1 MVEYS
6 MELRMKINKNKI
18 FILFFLFLSLLYLDG
33 EEISEEVEKVNE
45 KHREEKYELKHV
57 DVKEFLR
64 LIERSLKEN
73 NPIILY
79 GDNSFLLMATDSV
92 HRKVKEYIAK
102 IDTAQ
107 NSYAVTL
114 RYIKSEDLL
123 RYLPPSVNREEIVI
137 SSDPNIIFCKGN
149 EYKYKKFLKELDII
163 DKPESQ
169 IRYQLLVVQYERS
182 ESLNWAKSLS
192 LNKREEAGKSNRSC
206 MYEFS
211 GVMSNI
217 FNISFDLVSKFGYQF
232 IAKLNF
238 ELSENKARV
247 LADTTLNGLTGEEV
261 SFRNTNTFRFVDRTI
276 DSSGKPLYGAVR
288 EVTSGL
294 LVNIKGSVS
303 GAGMVTMEVNA
314 QVSKQ
319 GSGSV
324 SSGVLPPTSEKIV
337 KTKVRS
343 ESGTPI
349 IIGGLLQVENNAD
362 EKKIPGL
369 GDIPI
374 LGYAFK
380 DKHSSDTVSEM
391 VIYIVPYIHREG
403 KRETTVTEDLKRLYE
418 KYGKRL
424 KI

>member
-1 MVEYS
+1 M
-6 MELRMKINKNKI
+6 RINTDKI
-18 FILFFLFLSLLYLDG
+18 FSFLFLFLICFYLSG
-33 EEISEEVEKVNE
+33 EERSEEVEKIYE
-45 KHREEKYELKHV
+45 KQREEKYVLKQV
-57 DVKEFLR
+57 DVKYFLR
-64 LIERSLKEN
+64 LIESSLQEC
-73 NPIILY
+73 NPIIL
-79 GDNSFLLMATDSV
+79 DEENSFLLMATETV
-92 HRKVKEYIAK
+92 HRKVKEYITK

-114 RYIKSEDLL
+114 KYIKSEDLL
-123 RYLPPSVNREEIVI
+123 RYLPPAVSREEIVI
-137 SSDPNIIFCKGN
+137 SSNPNIIFFKGS
-149 EYKYKKFLKELDII
+149 EYKYKNFLKELEII
-163 DKPESQ
+163 DRPESQ

-182 ESLNWAKSLS
+182 ENLNWAKSLS
-192 LNKREEAGKSNRSC
+192 VNKREEEGKNNERPR
-206 MYEFS
+206 MYEFT

-217 FNISFDLVSKFGYQF
+217 FNINFDLVSKFGYQF

-238 ELSENKARV
+238 ELSENKAHV
-247 LADTTLNGLTGEEV
+247 LADTTLNGLTGEDV

-294 LVNIKGSVS
+294 LVNIKGEVS
-303 GAGMVTMEVNA
+303 GAGMVTMAVNA

-324 SSGVLPPTSEKIV
+324 TSGILPPTSEKIV

-343 ESGTPI
+343 KSGTPI

-362 EKKIPGL
+362 EKKVPGL
-369 GDIPI
+369 GDIPV

-380 DKHSSDTVSEM
+380 DKHASDTVSEM
-391 VIYIVPYIHREG
+391 VIYIVPYIHKEE
-403 KRETTVTEDLKRLYE
+403 KPKTTVTEDLKRLYE
-418 KYGKRL
+418 KYGKRI

>member
-64 LIERSLKEN
+64 LIERSLKES

-137 SSDPNIIFCKGN
+137 SSDPNIIFFKGN

-182 ESLNWAKSLS
+182 ESLNWANINTSQSL
-192 LNKREEAGKSNRSC
+192 
-206 MYEFS
+206 F
-211 GVMSNI
+211 
-217 FNISFDLVSKFGYQF
+217 
-232 IAKLNF
+232 
-238 ELSENKARV
+238 
-247 LADTTLNGLTGEEV
+247 
-261 SFRNTNTFRFVDRTI
+261 
-276 DSSGKPLYGAVR
+276 
-288 EVTSGL
+288 
-294 LVNIKGSVS
+294 
-303 GAGMVTMEVNA
+303 
-314 QVSKQ
+314 
-319 GSGSV
+319 
-324 SSGVLPPTSEKIV
+324 
-337 KTKVRS
+337 
-343 ESGTPI
+343 
-349 IIGGLLQVENNAD
+349 
-362 EKKIPGL
+362 
-369 GDIPI
+369 
-374 LGYAFK
+374 
-380 DKHSSDTVSEM
+380 
-391 VIYIVPYIHREG
+391 
-403 KRETTVTEDLKRLYE
+403 
-418 KYGKRL
+418 
-424 KI
+424 

>member
-1 MVEYS
+1 M
-6 MELRMKINKNKI
+6 RINTDKI
-18 FILFFLFLSLLYLDG
+18 FSFLFLFLICFYLSG
-33 EEISEEVEKVNE
+33 EESSEEVEKIDE
-45 KHREEKYELKHV
+45 KQREEKYVLKQV
-57 DVKEFLR
+57 DVKYFLR
-64 LIERSLKEN
+64 LIESSLQEC
-73 NPIILY
+73 NPIIL
-79 GDNSFLLMATDSV
+79 DDENSFLLMATETV
-92 HRKVKEYIAK
+92 HRKVKEYITK

-114 RYIKSEDLL
+114 KYIKSEDLL
-123 RYLPPSVNREEIVI
+123 RYLPPAVSREEIVI
-137 SSDPNIIFCKGN
+137 SSNPNIIFFKGS
-149 EYKYKKFLKELDII
+149 EYKYKNFLKELEII
-163 DKPESQ
+163 DRPESQ

-182 ESLNWAKSLS
+182 ENLNWAKSLS
-192 LNKREEAGKSNRSC
+192 VNKREEEGTNNERPR
-206 MYEFS
+206 MYEFT

-217 FNISFDLVSKFGYQF
+217 FNINFDLVSKFGYQF

-238 ELSENKARV
+238 ELSENKAHV
-247 LADTTLNGLTGEEV
+247 LADTTLNGLTGEDV

-294 LVNIKGSVS
+294 LVNIKGEVS
-303 GAGMVTMEVNA
+303 GAGMVTMAVNA

-324 SSGVLPPTSEKIV
+324 TSGILPPTSEKIV

-343 ESGTPI
+343 KSGTPI

-362 EKKIPGL
+362 EKKVPGL

-380 DKHSSDTVSEM
+380 DKHASDTVSEM
-391 VIYIVPYIHREG
+391 VIYIVPYIHKEE
-403 KRETTVTEDLKRLYE
+403 KPKTTVNEDLKRLYE
-418 KYGKRL
+418 KYGKRI

>member
-1 MVEYS
+1 M
-6 MELRMKINKNKI
+6 RINTDKI
-18 FILFFLFLSLLYLDG
+18 FSFLFLFLICFYLSG
-33 EEISEEVEKVNE
+33 EERSEEVEKIYE
-45 KHREEKYELKHV
+45 KQREEKYVLKQV
-57 DVKEFLR
+57 DVKYFLR
-64 LIERSLKEN
+64 LIESSLQEC
-73 NPIILY
+73 NPIIL
-79 GDNSFLLMATDSV
+79 DEENSFLLMATETV
-92 HRKVKEYIAK
+92 HRKVKEYITK

-114 RYIKSEDLL
+114 KYIKSEDLL
-123 RYLPPSVNREEIVI
+123 RYLPPAVSREEIVI
-137 SSDPNIIFCKGN
+137 SSNPNIIFFKGS
-149 EYKYKKFLKELDII
+149 EYKYKNFLKELEII
-163 DKPESQ
+163 DRPESQ

-182 ESLNWAKSLS
+182 ENLNWAKSLS
-192 LNKREEAGKSNRSC
+192 VNKREEEGKNNERPR
-206 MYEFS
+206 MYEFT

-217 FNISFDLVSKFGYQF
+217 FNINFDLVSKFGYQF

-238 ELSENKARV
+238 ELSENKAHI

-294 LVNIKGSVS
+294 LVNIKGEVS
-303 GAGMVTMEVNA
+303 GAGMVTMAVNA

-324 SSGVLPPTSEKIV
+324 TSGILPPTSEKIV

-343 ESGTPI
+343 KSGTPI

-362 EKKIPGL
+362 EKKVPGL
-369 GDIPI
+369 GDIPV

-380 DKHSSDTVSEM
+380 DKHASDTVSEM
-391 VIYIVPYIHREG
+391 VIYIVPYIHKEE
-403 KRETTVTEDLKRLYE
+403 KPKTMVTEDLKRLYE
-418 KYGKRL
+418 KYGKRI

>member
-1 MVEYS
+1 M
-6 MELRMKINKNKI
+6 RINTDKI
-18 FILFFLFLSLLYLDG
+18 FSFLFLFLICFYLSG
-33 EEISEEVEKVNE
+33 EERAAEVEKIYE
-45 KHREEKYELKHV
+45 KQREKKYVLKHV
-57 DVKEFLR
+57 DVKYFLR
-64 LIERSLKEN
+64 LIESSLQEC
-73 NPIILY
+73 NPIIL
-79 GDNSFLLMATDSV
+79 DDENSFLLMATETV
-92 HRKVKEYIAK
+92 HRKVKEYITK

-114 RYIKSEDLL
+114 KYIKSEDLL
-123 RYLPPSVNREEIVI
+123 RYLPPAVSREEIVI
-137 SSDPNIIFCKGN
+137 SSNPNIIFFKGS
-149 EYKYKKFLKELDII
+149 EYKYKNFLKELEII
-163 DKPESQ
+163 DRPESQ

-182 ESLNWAKSLS
+182 ENLNWAKSLS
-192 LNKREEAGKSNRSC
+192 VNKREEEGKNNERPR
-206 MYEFS
+206 MYEFT

-217 FNISFDLVSKFGYQF
+217 FNINFDLVSKFGYQF

-238 ELSENKARV
+238 ELSENKAHV
-247 LADTTLNGLTGEEV
+247 LADTTLNGLTGEDV

-294 LVNIKGSVS
+294 LVNIKGEVS
-303 GAGMVTMEVNA
+303 GAGMVTMAVNA

-324 SSGVLPPTSEKIV
+324 TSGILPPTSEKIV

-343 ESGTPI
+343 KSGTPI

-362 EKKIPGL
+362 EKKVPGL
-369 GDIPI
+369 GDIPV

-380 DKHSSDTVSEM
+380 DKHASDTVSEM
-391 VIYIVPYIHREG
+391 VIYIVPYIHKEE
-403 KRETTVTEDLKRLYE
+403 KPKTMVTEDLKRLYE
-418 KYGKRL
+418 KYGKRI

>member
-1 MVEYS
+1 M
-6 MELRMKINKNKI
+6 RINTDKI
-18 FILFFLFLSLLYLDG
+18 FSFLFLFLICFYLSG
-33 EEISEEVEKVNE
+33 EERSEEVEKIYE
-45 KHREEKYELKHV
+45 KQREEKYVLKQV
-57 DVKEFLR
+57 DVKYFLR
-64 LIERSLKEN
+64 LIESNLQEC
-73 NPIILY
+73 NPIIL
-79 GDNSFLLMATDSV
+79 DDENSFLLMATETV
-92 HRKVKEYIAK
+92 HRKVKEYITK

-114 RYIKSEDLL
+114 KYIKSEDLL
-123 RYLPPSVNREEIVI
+123 RYLPPAVSREEIVI
-137 SSDPNIIFCKGN
+137 SSNPNIIFFKGS
-149 EYKYKKFLKELDII
+149 EYKYKNFLKELEII
-163 DKPESQ
+163 DRPESQ

-182 ESLNWAKSLS
+182 ENLNWAKSLS
-192 LNKREEAGKSNRSC
+192 VNKREEEGKNNERPR
-206 MYEFS
+206 MYEFT

-217 FNISFDLVSKFGYQF
+217 FNINFDLVSKFGYQF

-238 ELSENKARV
+238 ELSENKAHI
-247 LADTTLNGLTGEEV
+247 LADTTLNGLTGEDV

-294 LVNIKGSVS
+294 LVNIKGEVS
-303 GAGMVTMEVNA
+303 GAGMVTMAVNA

-324 SSGVLPPTSEKIV
+324 TSGILPPTSEKIV

-343 ESGTPI
+343 KSGTPI

-362 EKKIPGL
+362 EKKVPGL
-369 GDIPI
+369 GDIPV

-380 DKHSSDTVSEM
+380 DKHASDTVSEM
-391 VIYIVPYIHREG
+391 VIYIVPYIHKEE
-403 KRETTVTEDLKRLYE
+403 KPKTTVTEDLKRLYE
-418 KYGKRL
+418 KYGKRI

>member
-1 MVEYS
+1 M
-6 MELRMKINKNKI
+6 RINTDKI
-18 FILFFLFLSLLYLDG
+18 FSFLFLFLSCFYLSG
-33 EEISEEVEKVNE
+33 EERSEEVEKIYE
-45 KHREEKYELKHV
+45 KQREEKYVLKQV
-57 DVKEFLR
+57 DVKYFLR
-64 LIERSLKEN
+64 LIESNLQEC
-73 NPIILY
+73 NPIIL
-79 GDNSFLLMATDSV
+79 DDENSFLLMATETV
-92 HRKVKEYIAK
+92 HRKVKEYITK

-114 RYIKSEDLL
+114 KYIKSEDLL
-123 RYLPPSVNREEIVI
+123 RYLPPAVSREEIVI
-137 SSDPNIIFCKGN
+137 SSNPNIIFFKGS
-149 EYKYKKFLKELDII
+149 EYKYKNFLKELEII
-163 DKPESQ
+163 DRPESQ

-182 ESLNWAKSLS
+182 ENLNWAKSLS
-192 LNKREEAGKSNRSC
+192 VNKREEEGKNNERPR
-206 MYEFS
+206 MYEFT

-217 FNISFDLVSKFGYQF
+217 FNINFDLVSKFGYQF

-238 ELSENKARV
+238 ELSENKAHV

-294 LVNIKGSVS
+294 LVNIKGEVS
-303 GAGMVTMEVNA
+303 GAGMVTMAVNA

-324 SSGVLPPTSEKIV
+324 TSGILPPTSEKIV

-343 ESGTPI
+343 KSGTPI

-362 EKKIPGL
+362 EKKVPGL
-369 GDIPI
+369 GDIPV

-380 DKHSSDTVSEM
+380 DKHASDTVSEM
-391 VIYIVPYIHREG
+391 VIYIVPYIHKEE
-403 KRETTVTEDLKRLYE
+403 KPKTTVTEDLKRLYE
-418 KYGKRL
+418 KYGKRI

>member
-1 MVEYS
+1 M
-6 MELRMKINKNKI
+6 RINTDKI
-18 FILFFLFLSLLYLDG
+18 FSFLFLFLSCFYLSG
-33 EEISEEVEKVNE
+33 EERSEEVEKIDE
-45 KHREEKYELKHV
+45 KQREEKYVLKQV
-57 DVKEFLR
+57 DVKYFLR
-64 LIERSLKEN
+64 LIESNLQEC
-73 NPIILY
+73 NPIIL
-79 GDNSFLLMATDSV
+79 DDENSFLLMATETV
-92 HRKVKEYIAK
+92 HRKVKEYITK

-114 RYIKSEDLL
+114 KYIKSETLM
-123 RYLPPSVNREEIVI
+123 RYLPPAVSREEIVI
-137 SSDPNIIFCKGN
+137 SSNPNIIFFKGS
-149 EYKYKKFLKELDII
+149 EYKYKNFLKELEII
-163 DKPESQ
+163 DRPESQ

-182 ESLNWAKSLS
+182 ENLNWAKSLS
-192 LNKREEAGKSNRSC
+192 VNKREEEGTNNERPR
-206 MYEFS
+206 MYEFT

-217 FNISFDLVSKFGYQF
+217 FNINFDLVSKFGYQF

-238 ELSENKARV
+238 ELSENKAHV
-247 LADTTLNGLTGEEV
+247 LADTTLNGLTGEDV

-294 LVNIKGSVS
+294 LVNIKGEVS
-303 GAGMVTMEVNA
+303 GAGMVTMAVNA

-324 SSGVLPPTSEKIV
+324 TSGILPPTSEKIV

-343 ESGTPI
+343 KSGTPI

-362 EKKIPGL
+362 EKKVPGL

-380 DKHSSDTVSEM
+380 DKHASDTVSEM
-391 VIYIVPYIHREG
+391 VIYIVPYIHKEE
-403 KRETTVTEDLKRLYE
+403 KPKTMVTEDLKRLYE
-418 KYGKRL
+418 KYGKRI

>member
-1 MVEYS
+1 M
-6 MELRMKINKNKI
+6 RINTDKI
-18 FILFFLFLSLLYLDG
+18 FSFLFLFLICFYLSG
-33 EEISEEVEKVNE
+33 EERSEEVEKIYE
-45 KHREEKYELKHV
+45 KQREEKYVLKQV
-57 DVKEFLR
+57 DVKYFLR
-64 LIERSLKEN
+64 LIESSLQEC
-73 NPIILY
+73 NPIIL
-79 GDNSFLLMATDSV
+79 DEENSFLLMATETV
-92 HRKVKEYIAK
+92 HRKVKEYITK

-114 RYIKSEDLL
+114 KYIKSEDLL
-123 RYLPPSVNREEIVI
+123 RYLPPAVSREEIVI
-137 SSDPNIIFCKGN
+137 SSNPNIIFFKGS
-149 EYKYKKFLKELDII
+149 EYKYKNFLKELEII
-163 DKPESQ
+163 DRPESQ

-182 ESLNWAKSLS
+182 ENLNWAKSLS
-192 LNKREEAGKSNRSC
+192 VNKREEEGKNNERPR
-206 MYEFS
+206 MYEFT

-217 FNISFDLVSKFGYQF
+217 FNINFDLVSKFGYQF

-238 ELSENKARV
+238 ELSENKAHI
-247 LADTTLNGLTGEEV
+247 LADTTLNGLTGEDV

-294 LVNIKGSVS
+294 LVNIKGEVS
-303 GAGMVTMEVNA
+303 GAGMVTMAVNA

-324 SSGVLPPTSEKIV
+324 TSGILPPTSEKIV

-343 ESGTPI
+343 KSGTPI

-362 EKKIPGL
+362 EKKVPGL
-369 GDIPI
+369 GDIPV

-380 DKHSSDTVSEM
+380 DKHASDTVSEM
-391 VIYIVPYIHREG
+391 VIYIVPYIHKEE
-403 KRETTVTEDLKRLYE
+403 KPKTMVTEDLKRLYE
-418 KYGKRL
+418 KYGKRI

>member
-1 MVEYS
+1 M
-6 MELRMKINKNKI
+6 RINTDKI
-18 FILFFLFLSLLYLDG
+18 FSFLFLFLSCFYLSG
-33 EEISEEVEKVNE
+33 EERSEEVEKIYE
-45 KHREEKYELKHV
+45 KQREEKYVLKHV
-57 DVKEFLR
+57 EVKYFLR
-64 LIERSLKEN
+64 LIESSLQEC
-73 NPIILY
+73 NPIIL
-79 GDNSFLLMATDSV
+79 DDENSFLLMATETV
-92 HRKVKEYIAK
+92 HRKVKEYITK

-114 RYIKSEDLL
+114 KYIKSEALL
-123 RYLPPSVNREEIVI
+123 RYLPPAVSREEIVI
-137 SSDPNIIFCKGN
+137 SSNPNIIFFKGS
-149 EYKYKKFLKELDII
+149 EYKYKNFLKELEII
-163 DKPESQ
+163 DRPESQ

-182 ESLNWAKSLS
+182 ENLNWAKSLS
-192 LNKREEAGKSNRSC
+192 VNKREEEGKNNERPR
-206 MYEFS
+206 MYEFT

-217 FNISFDLVSKFGYQF
+217 FNINFDLVSKFGYQF

-238 ELSENKARV
+238 ELSENKAHV
-247 LADTTLNGLTGEEV
+247 LADTTLNGLTGEDV

-294 LVNIKGSVS
+294 LVNIKGEVS
-303 GAGMVTMEVNA
+303 GAGMVTMAVNA

-324 SSGVLPPTSEKIV
+324 TSGILPPTSEKIV

-343 ESGTPI
+343 KSGTPI

-362 EKKIPGL
+362 EKKVPGL
-369 GDIPI
+369 GDIPV

-380 DKHSSDTVSEM
+380 DKHASDTVSEM
-391 VIYIVPYIHREG
+391 VIYIVPYIHKEE
-403 KRETTVTEDLKRLYE
+403 KPKTMVTEDLKRLYE
-418 KYGKRL
+418 KYGKRI

>member
-1 MVEYS
+1 M
-6 MELRMKINKNKI
+6 RINTYKI
-18 FILFFLFLSLLYLDG
+18 FSFLFLFLSCFYLSG
-33 EEISEEVEKVNE
+33 EERSEEVEKIYE
-45 KHREEKYELKHV
+45 KQREEKYVLKHV
-57 DVKEFLR
+57 EVKYFLR
-64 LIERSLKEN
+64 LIESNLQEC
-73 NPIILY
+73 NPIIL
-79 GDNSFLLMATDSV
+79 DDENSFLLMATETV
-92 HRKVKEYIAK
+92 HRKVKEYITK

-114 RYIKSEDLL
+114 KYIKSEDLL
-123 RYLPPSVNREEIVI
+123 RYLPPAVSREEIVI
-137 SSDPNIIFCKGN
+137 SSNPNIIFFKGN
-149 EYKYKKFLKELDII
+149 EYKYKNFLKELEII
-163 DKPESQ
+163 DRPESQ

-182 ESLNWAKSLS
+182 ENLNWAKSLS
-192 LNKREEAGKSNRSC
+192 VNKREEEGKNNERPR
-206 MYEFS
+206 MYEFT

-217 FNISFDLVSKFGYQF
+217 FNINFDLVSKFGYQF

-238 ELSENKARV
+238 ELSENKAHV
-247 LADTTLNGLTGEEV
+247 LADTTLNGLTGEDV

-294 LVNIKGSVS
+294 LVNIKGEVS
-303 GAGMVTMEVNA
+303 GAGMVTMAVNA

-324 SSGVLPPTSEKIV
+324 TSGILPPTSEKIV

-343 ESGTPI
+343 KSGTPI

-362 EKKIPGL
+362 EKKVPGL
-369 GDIPI
+369 GDIPV

-380 DKHSSDTVSEM
+380 DKHASDTVSEM
-391 VIYIVPYIHREG
+391 VIYIVPYIHKEE
-403 KRETTVTEDLKRLYE
+403 KPKTMVTEDLKRLYE
-418 KYGKRL
+418 KYGKRI

>member
-1 MVEYS
+1 M
-6 MELRMKINKNKI
+6 RINTYKI
-18 FILFFLFLSLLYLDG
+18 FSFLFLFLSCFYLSG
-33 EEISEEVEKVNE
+33 EERSEEVEKIYE
-45 KHREEKYELKHV
+45 KQREEKYVLKHV
-57 DVKEFLR
+57 EVKYFLR
-64 LIERSLKEN
+64 LIESSLQEC
-73 NPIILY
+73 NPIIL
-79 GDNSFLLMATDSV
+79 DDENSFLLMATETV
-92 HRKVKEYIAK
+92 HRKVKEYITK

-114 RYIKSEDLL
+114 KYIKSEALL
-123 RYLPPSVNREEIVI
+123 RYLPPAVSREEIVI
-137 SSDPNIIFCKGN
+137 SSNPNIIFFKGS
-149 EYKYKKFLKELDII
+149 EYKYKIFLKELEII
-163 DKPESQ
+163 DRPESQ

-182 ESLNWAKSLS
+182 ENLNWAKSLS
-192 LNKREEAGKSNRSC
+192 VNKREEEGKNNERPR
-206 MYEFS
+206 MYEFT

-217 FNISFDLVSKFGYQF
+217 FNINFDLVSKFGYQF

-238 ELSENKARV
+238 ELSENKAHI
-247 LADTTLNGLTGEEV
+247 LADTTLNGLTGEDV

-294 LVNIKGSVS
+294 LVNIKGEVS
-303 GAGMVTMEVNA
+303 GAGMVTMAVNA

-324 SSGVLPPTSEKIV
+324 TSGILPPTSEKIV

-343 ESGTPI
+343 KSGTPI

-362 EKKIPGL
+362 EKKVPGL
-369 GDIPI
+369 GDIPV

-380 DKHSSDTVSEM
+380 DKHASDTVSEM
-391 VIYIVPYIHREG
+391 VIYIVPYIHKEE
-403 KRETTVTEDLKRLYE
+403 KPKTMVTEDLKRLYE
-418 KYGKRL
+418 KYGKRI

>member
-1 MVEYS
+1 M
-6 MELRMKINKNKI
+6 RINTYKI
-18 FILFFLFLSLLYLDG
+18 FSFLFLFLSCFYLSG
-33 EEISEEVEKVNE
+33 EERSEEVEKIYE
-45 KHREEKYELKHV
+45 KQREEKYVLKHV
-57 DVKEFLR
+57 EVKYFLR
-64 LIERSLKEN
+64 LIESSLQEC
-73 NPIILY
+73 NPIIL
-79 GDNSFLLMATDSV
+79 DDENSFLLMATETV
-92 HRKVKEYIAK
+92 HRKVKEYITK

-114 RYIKSEDLL
+114 KYIKSEALL
-123 RYLPPSVNREEIVI
+123 RYLPPAVSREEIVI
-137 SSDPNIIFCKGN
+137 SSNPNIIFFKGS
-149 EYKYKKFLKELDII
+149 EYKYKIFLKELEII
-163 DKPESQ
+163 DRPESQ

-182 ESLNWAKSLS
+182 ENLNWAKSLS
-192 LNKREEAGKSNRSC
+192 VNKREEEGKNNERPR
-206 MYEFS
+206 MYEFT

-217 FNISFDLVSKFGYQF
+217 FNINFDLVSKFGYQF

-238 ELSENKARV
+238 ELSENKAHI
-247 LADTTLNGLTGEEV
+247 LADTTLNGLTGEDV

-294 LVNIKGSVS
+294 LVNIKGEVS
-303 GAGMVTMEVNA
+303 GAGMVTMAVNA

-324 SSGVLPPTSEKIV
+324 TSGILPPTSEKIV

-343 ESGTPI
+343 KSGTPI

-362 EKKIPGL
+362 EKKVPGL
-369 GDIPI
+369 GDIPV

-380 DKHSSDTVSEM
+380 DKHASDTVSEM
-391 VIYIVPYIHREG
+391 VIYIVPYIHKEE
-403 KRETTVTEDLKRLYE
+403 KPKTTVNEDLKRLYE
-418 KYGKRL
+418 KYGERI

>member
-1 MVEYS
+1 M
-6 MELRMKINKNKI
+6 RINTYKI
-18 FILFFLFLSLLYLDG
+18 FSFLFLFLSCFYLSG
-33 EEISEEVEKVNE
+33 EERSEEVEKIYE
-45 KHREEKYELKHV
+45 KQREEKYVLKHV
-57 DVKEFLR
+57 EVKYFLR
-64 LIERSLKEN
+64 LIESSLQEC
-73 NPIILY
+73 NPIIL
-79 GDNSFLLMATDSV
+79 DDENSFLLMATETV
-92 HRKVKEYIAK
+92 HRKVKEYITK

-114 RYIKSEDLL
+114 KYIKSEALL
-123 RYLPPSVNREEIVI
+123 RYLPPAVSREEIVI
-137 SSDPNIIFCKGN
+137 SSNPNIIFFKGS
-149 EYKYKKFLKELDII
+149 EYKYKNFLKELEII
-163 DKPESQ
+163 DRPESQ

-182 ESLNWAKSLS
+182 ENLNWAKSLS
-192 LNKREEAGKSNRSC
+192 VNKREEEGKNNERPR
-206 MYEFS
+206 MYEFT

-217 FNISFDLVSKFGYQF
+217 FNINFDLVSKFGYQF

-238 ELSENKARV
+238 ELSENKAHI
-247 LADTTLNGLTGEEV
+247 LADTTLNGLTGEDV

-294 LVNIKGSVS
+294 LVNIKGEVS
-303 GAGMVTMEVNA
+303 GAGMVTMAVNA

-324 SSGVLPPTSEKIV
+324 TSGILPPTSEKIV

-343 ESGTPI
+343 KSGTPI

-362 EKKIPGL
+362 EKKVPGL
-369 GDIPI
+369 GDIPV

-380 DKHSSDTVSEM
+380 DKHASDTVSEM
-391 VIYIVPYIHREG
+391 VIYIVPYIHKEE
-403 KRETTVTEDLKRLYE
+403 KPKTMVTEDLKRLYE
-418 KYGKRL
+418 KYGKRI

>member
-1 MVEYS
+1 M
-6 MELRMKINKNKI
+6 RINTDKI
-18 FILFFLFLSLLYLDG
+18 FSFLFLFLSCFYLSG
-33 EEISEEVEKVNE
+33 EERSEEVEKIYE
-45 KHREEKYELKHV
+45 KQREEKYVLKQV
-57 DVKEFLR
+57 DVKYFLR
-64 LIERSLKEN
+64 LIESSLQEC
-73 NPIILY
+73 NPIIL
-79 GDNSFLLMATDSV
+79 DEENSFLLMATETV
-92 HRKVKEYIAK
+92 HRKVKEYITK

-114 RYIKSEDLL
+114 KYIKSEDLL
-123 RYLPPSVNREEIVI
+123 RYLPPAVSREEIVI
-137 SSDPNIIFCKGN
+137 SSNPNIIFFKGS
-149 EYKYKKFLKELDII
+149 EYKYKNFLKELEII
-163 DKPESQ
+163 DRPESQ

-182 ESLNWAKSLS
+182 ENLNWAKSLS
-192 LNKREEAGKSNRSC
+192 VNKREEEGKNNERPR
-206 MYEFS
+206 MYEFT

-217 FNISFDLVSKFGYQF
+217 FNINFDLVSKFGYQF

-238 ELSENKARV
+238 ELSENKAHI
-247 LADTTLNGLTGEEV
+247 LADTTLNGLTGEDV

-294 LVNIKGSVS
+294 LVNIKGEVS
-303 GAGMVTMEVNA
+303 GAGMVTMAVNA

-324 SSGVLPPTSEKIV
+324 TSGILPPTSEKIV

-343 ESGTPI
+343 KSGTPI

-362 EKKIPGL
+362 EKKVPGL
-369 GDIPI
+369 GDIPV

-380 DKHSSDTVSEM
+380 DKHASDTVSEM
-391 VIYIVPYIHREG
+391 VIYIVPYIHKEE
-403 KRETTVTEDLKRLYE
+403 KPKTMVTEDLKRLYE
-418 KYGKRL
+418 KYGKRI

>member
-1 MVEYS
+1 M
-6 MELRMKINKNKI
+6 RINTDKI
-18 FILFFLFLSLLYLDG
+18 FSFLFLFLICFYLSG
-33 EEISEEVEKVNE
+33 EERSEEVEKIYE
-45 KHREEKYELKHV
+45 KQREEKYVLKQV
-57 DVKEFLR
+57 DVKYFLR
-64 LIERSLKEN
+64 LIESSLQEC
-73 NPIILY
+73 NPIIL
-79 GDNSFLLMATDSV
+79 DEENSFLLMATETV
-92 HRKVKEYIAK
+92 HRKVKEYITK

-114 RYIKSEDLL
+114 KYIKSEDLL
-123 RYLPPSVNREEIVI
+123 RYLPPAVSREEIVI
-137 SSDPNIIFCKGN
+137 SSNPNIIFFKGS
-149 EYKYKKFLKELDII
+149 EYKYKNFLKELEII
-163 DKPESQ
+163 DRPESQ

-182 ESLNWAKSLS
+182 ENLNWAKSLS
-192 LNKREEAGKSNRSC
+192 VNKREEEGKNNERPR
-206 MYEFS
+206 MYEFT

-217 FNISFDLVSKFGYQF
+217 FNINFDLVSKFGYQF

-238 ELSENKARV
+238 ELSENKAHI
-247 LADTTLNGLTGEEV
+247 LADTTLNGLTGEDV

-294 LVNIKGSVS
+294 LVNIKGEVS
-303 GAGMVTMEVNA
+303 GAGMVTMAVNA

-324 SSGVLPPTSEKIV
+324 TSGILPPTSEKIV

-343 ESGTPI
+343 KSGTPI

-362 EKKIPGL
+362 EKKVPGL
-369 GDIPI
+369 GDIPV

-380 DKHSSDTVSEM
+380 DKHASDTVSEM
-391 VIYIVPYIHREG
+391 VIYIVPYIHKEE
-403 KRETTVTEDLKRLYE
+403 KPKTTVTEDLKRLYE
-418 KYGKRL
+418 KYGKRI

>member
-1 MVEYS
+1 M
-6 MELRMKINKNKI
+6 RINTDKI
-18 FILFFLFLSLLYLDG
+18 FSFLFLFLSCFYLSG
-33 EEISEEVEKVNE
+33 EERSEEVEKIYE
-45 KHREEKYELKHV
+45 KQREEKYVLKQV
-57 DVKEFLR
+57 DVKYFLR
-64 LIERSLKEN
+64 LIESSLQEC
-73 NPIILY
+73 NPIIL
-79 GDNSFLLMATDSV
+79 DDENSFLLMATETV
-92 HRKVKEYIAK
+92 HRKVKEYITK

-114 RYIKSEDLL
+114 KYIKSEALL
-123 RYLPPSVNREEIVI
+123 RYLPPAVSREEIVI
-137 SSDPNIIFCKGN
+137 SSNPNIIFFKGS
-149 EYKYKKFLKELDII
+149 EYKYKNFLKELEII
-163 DKPESQ
+163 DRPESQ

-182 ESLNWAKSLS
+182 ENLNWAKSLS
-192 LNKREEAGKSNRSC
+192 VNKREEEGKNNERPR
-206 MYEFS
+206 MYEFT

-217 FNISFDLVSKFGYQF
+217 FNINFDLVSKFGYQF

-238 ELSENKARV
+238 ELSENKAHI
-247 LADTTLNGLTGEEV
+247 LADTTLNGLTGEDV

-294 LVNIKGSVS
+294 LVNIKGEVS
-303 GAGMVTMEVNA
+303 GAGMVTMAVNA

-324 SSGVLPPTSEKIV
+324 TSGILPPTSEKIV

-343 ESGTPI
+343 KSGTPI

-362 EKKIPGL
+362 EKKVPGL
-369 GDIPI
+369 GDIPV

-380 DKHSSDTVSEM
+380 DKHASDTVSEM
-391 VIYIVPYIHREG
+391 VIYIVPYIHKEE
-403 KRETTVTEDLKRLYE
+403 KPKTTVTEDLKRLYE
-418 KYGKRL
+418 KYGKRI

>member
-1 MVEYS
+1 M
-6 MELRMKINKNKI
+6 RINTDKI
-18 FILFFLFLSLLYLDG
+18 FSFLFLFLICFYLSG
-33 EEISEEVEKVNE
+33 EERSEEVEKIYE
-45 KHREEKYELKHV
+45 KQREEKYVLKQV
-57 DVKEFLR
+57 DVKYFLR
-64 LIERSLKEN
+64 LIESSLQEC
-73 NPIILY
+73 NPIIL
-79 GDNSFLLMATDSV
+79 DEENSFLLMATETV
-92 HRKVKEYIAK
+92 HRKVKEYITK

-114 RYIKSEDLL
+114 KYIKSEDLL
-123 RYLPPSVNREEIVI
+123 RYLPPAVSREEIVI
-137 SSDPNIIFCKGN
+137 SSNPNIIFFKGS
-149 EYKYKKFLKELDII
+149 EYKYKNFLKELEII
-163 DKPESQ
+163 DRPESQ

-182 ESLNWAKSLS
+182 ENLNWAKSLS
-192 LNKREEAGKSNRSC
+192 VNKREEEGKNNERPR
-206 MYEFS
+206 MYEFT

-217 FNISFDLVSKFGYQF
+217 FNINFDLVSKFGYQF

-238 ELSENKARV
+238 ELSENKAHI

-294 LVNIKGSVS
+294 LVNIKGEVS
-303 GAGMVTMEVNA
+303 GAGMVTMAVNA

-324 SSGVLPPTSEKIV
+324 TSGILPPTSEKIV

-343 ESGTPI
+343 KSGTPI

-362 EKKIPGL
+362 EKKVPGL
-369 GDIPI
+369 GDIPV

-380 DKHSSDTVSEM
+380 DKHASDTVSEM
-391 VIYIVPYIHREG
+391 VIYIVPYIHKEE
-403 KRETTVTEDLKRLYE
+403 KPKTTVTEDLKRLYE
-418 KYGKRL
+418 KYGKRI

>member
-1 MVEYS
+1 M
-6 MELRMKINKNKI
+6 RINTDKI
-18 FILFFLFLSLLYLDG
+18 FSFLFLFLICFYLSG
-33 EEISEEVEKVNE
+33 EERSEEVEKIYE
-45 KHREEKYELKHV
+45 KQREEKYVLKQV
-57 DVKEFLR
+57 DVKYFLR
-64 LIERSLKEN
+64 LIESSLQEC
-73 NPIILY
+73 NPIIL
-79 GDNSFLLMATDSV
+79 DDENSFLLMATETV
-92 HRKVKEYIAK
+92 HRKVKEYITK

-114 RYIKSEDLL
+114 KYIKSEDLL
-123 RYLPPSVNREEIVI
+123 RYLPPAVSREEIVI
-137 SSDPNIIFCKGN
+137 SSNPNIIFFKGS
-149 EYKYKKFLKELDII
+149 EYKYKNFLKELEII
-163 DKPESQ
+163 DRPESQ

-182 ESLNWAKSLS
+182 ENLNWAKSLS
-192 LNKREEAGKSNRSC
+192 VNKREEEGKNNERPR
-206 MYEFS
+206 MYEFT

-217 FNISFDLVSKFGYQF
+217 FNINFDLVSKFGYQF

-238 ELSENKARV
+238 ELSENKAHI
-247 LADTTLNGLTGEEV
+247 LADTTLNGLTGEDV

-294 LVNIKGSVS
+294 LVNIKGEVS
-303 GAGMVTMEVNA
+303 GAGMVTMAVNA

-324 SSGVLPPTSEKIV
+324 TSGILPPTSEKIV

-343 ESGTPI
+343 KSGTPI

-362 EKKIPGL
+362 EKKVPGL
-369 GDIPI
+369 GDIPV

-380 DKHSSDTVSEM
+380 DKHASDTVSEM
-391 VIYIVPYIHREG
+391 VIYIVPYIHKEE
-403 KRETTVTEDLKRLYE
+403 KPKTTVTEDLKRLYE
-418 KYGKRL
+418 KYGKRI

>member
-1 MVEYS
+1 M
-6 MELRMKINKNKI
+6 RINTDKI
-18 FILFFLFLSLLYLDG
+18 FSFLFLFLICFYLSG
-33 EEISEEVEKVNE
+33 EERSEEVEKIYE
-45 KHREEKYELKHV
+45 KQREEKYVLKQV
-57 DVKEFLR
+57 DVKYFLR
-64 LIERSLKEN
+64 LIESNLQEC
-73 NPIILY
+73 NPIIL
-79 GDNSFLLMATDSV
+79 DDENSFLLMATETV
-92 HRKVKEYIAK
+92 HRKVKEYITK

-114 RYIKSEDLL
+114 KYIKSEDLL
-123 RYLPPSVNREEIVI
+123 RYLPPAVSREEIVI
-137 SSDPNIIFCKGN
+137 SSNPNIIFFKGS
-149 EYKYKKFLKELDII
+149 EYKYKNFLKELEII
-163 DKPESQ
+163 DRPESQ

-182 ESLNWAKSLS
+182 ENLNWAKSLS
-192 LNKREEAGKSNRSC
+192 VNKREEEGKNNERPR
-206 MYEFS
+206 MYEFT

-217 FNISFDLVSKFGYQF
+217 FNINFDLVSKFGYQF

-238 ELSENKARV
+238 ELSENKAHV
-247 LADTTLNGLTGEEV
+247 LADTTLNGLTGEDV

-294 LVNIKGSVS
+294 LVNIKGEVS
-303 GAGMVTMEVNA
+303 GAGMVTMAVNA

-324 SSGVLPPTSEKIV
+324 TSGILPPTSEKIV

-343 ESGTPI
+343 KSGTPI

-362 EKKIPGL
+362 EKKVPGL
-369 GDIPI
+369 GDIPV

-380 DKHSSDTVSEM
+380 DKHASDTVSEM
-391 VIYIVPYIHREG
+391 VIYIVPYIHKEE
-403 KRETTVTEDLKRLYE
+403 KPKTMVTEDLKRLYE
-418 KYGKRL
+418 KYGKRI